1 MIYLLEAPKPIF
13 PFRKTPLGGP
23 KPIFPFRKCFWR
35 LPNPFSDFRKCFW
48 RLPNPFSDFRKCFW
62 RLPNPF
68 SRSGKCFW
76 RLPKGFHAKLLKITL
91 LPEVMF
97 PYRGLSVVDQLE
109 VVEVHRAAFATGE
122 IISIFAGS
130 AYDD

>member
-23 KPIFPFRKCFWR
+23 KPIFPFRKTLLGGPKPISPFRKRFWEV
-35 LPNPFSDFRKCFW
+35 PNPFSDFR
-48 RLPNPFSDFRKCFW
+48 
-62 RLPNPF
+62 
-68 SRSGKCFW
+68 KCFW

-97 PYRGLSVVDQLE
+97 PYRGLFVVDQLE
-109 VVEVHRAAFATGE
+109 VVEV
-122 IISIFAGS
+122 
-130 AYDD
+130 